1 MASGVWYPPGHLTKP
16 QQIECIRRYTH
27 EAWEYNPHV
36 THGEVLQ
43 GLHSDRPRG
52 VEGRNRAQN
61 RMLVKQQLRWSD
73 RGISWGELPPRK
85 APSRPRAP
93 RTPKVTSVVRRQ
105 LFKLYQ
111 GLCIFSTVWL

>member
-1 MASGVWYPPGHLTKP
+1 MASGVWYAPGHLTKP

-27 EAWEYNPHV
+27 EAWEFNPHV

-43 GLHSDRPRG
+43 GLHRDRPRG

-61 RMLVKQQLRWSD
+61 RMLVKRQLCWSD
-73 RGISWGELPPRK
+73 QGIAWYEKPQP
-85 APSRPRAP
+85 APRAP

-105 LFKLYQ
+105 IFKLYQ
-111 GLCIFSTVWL
+111 GLCVYFSTM